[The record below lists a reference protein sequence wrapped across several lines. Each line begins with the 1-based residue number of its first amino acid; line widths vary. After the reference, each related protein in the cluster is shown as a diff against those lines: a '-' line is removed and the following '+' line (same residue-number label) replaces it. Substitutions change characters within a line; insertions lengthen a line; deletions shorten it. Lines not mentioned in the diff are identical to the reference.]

1 MPTPESLWKI
11 LASPI
16 STKTAVRYGFLSVAI
31 VLSIRFILPILK
43 DIAPLTEQDL
53 PGYSYAAHFALT
65 ILFSLIAET
74 LTFELVAWMYLKL
87 EKFIERR
94 KLRKE
99 LARKQEIE
107 SKEIKRIQEKFIENF
122 ILAWPLIAPRYKYF
136 VYELRRVHKV
146 YSDTNS
152 AINYLRQQG
161 WIHPITELP
170 YSHCLYRL
178 DELIFEALNRI
189 ESAATATD
197 S

>member
-43 DIAPLTEQDL
+43 DIAPRTEQDL

-107 SKEIKRIQEKFIENF
+107 
-122 ILAWPLIAPRYKYF
+122 
-136 VYELRRVHKV
+136 
-146 YSDTNS
+146 
-152 AINYLRQQG
+152 
-161 WIHPITELP
+161 
-170 YSHCLYRL
+170 
-178 DELIFEALNRI
+178 
-189 ESAATATD
+189 
-197 S
+197 